1 MLSER
6 LIECSGIRREVD
18 VTQEDGAQIDLPSI
32 AFARPE
38 RDAFESQRFTEEDVA
53 RAPTQPPTTVDVLGM
68 AGSIAGWQQP
78 PWIVAAGPPMHS
90 GRGHQT
96 ERRVRAFRVVSA
108 SEGVEGTLLCSLIGS
123 NTDRG
128 CNALESDA

>member
-1 MLSER
+1 M
-6 LIECSGIRREVD
+6 
-18 VTQEDGAQIDLPSI
+18 TQEDGAQIDLPSI

-68 AGSIAGWQQP
+68 AGSIAGRQQP

>member
-1 MLSER
+1 
-6 LIECSGIRREVD
+6 
-18 VTQEDGAQIDLPSI
+18 
-32 AFARPE
+32 
-38 RDAFESQRFTEEDVA
+38 
-53 RAPTQPPTTVDVLGM
+53 
-68 AGSIAGWQQP
+68 
-78 PWIVAAGPPMHS
+78 MHS

-123 NTDRG
+123 NTDLE

>member
-1 MLSER
+1 M
-6 LIECSGIRREVD
+6 
-18 VTQEDGAQIDLPSI
+18 TQEDGAQIDLPSI

-38 RDAFESQRFTEEDVA
+38 RDAFESQHFTEEDVA

-68 AGSIAGWQQP
+68 AGSIAGRQQP

-96 ERRVRAFRVVSA
+96 ARRVRAFRVVSA
-108 SEGVEGTLLCSLIGS
+108 SEGVEGTLLCSLSGS
-123 NTDRG
+123 NTD
-128 CNALESDA
+128 LEFQGTVKGNRLTNCTRSGS